1 MYALRPTT
9 ELAAV
14 DWYEYG
20 GGGPEYI
27 FVGLARG
34 GAGMFRPAEPGRL
47 WL

>member
-1 MYALRPTT
+1 MYALRPEA
-9 ELAAV
+9 ELAVV

-34 GAGMFRPAEPGRL
+34 AGMFKAAEIGIL